1 MGDDVVTPGRAA
13 APVAPAARQP
23 RVGSAARPMTT
34 GRPGSYTAGMRPGL
48 AAIAVGL
55 ALACRATPAPRPAP
69 PWQVVSPTGAP
80 VALYAYGEVIGDYAP
95 EDRGAYV
102 VQLAGAP
109 ETRRAAAARLGAGD
123 DLHGDDGY
131 VVRLTAAE
139 VATWRGR
146 AEVHAVGPLQPVD
159 RRGALVDRG
168 SELPEVRIEL
178 FADATADEVEALAA
192 WITWRGGAVAWRGRT
207 AVRAQLP
214 QEARD
219 EASRLSI
226 VRWIE

>member
-1 MGDDVVTPGRAA
+1 MTR
-13 APVAPAARQP
+13 VA
-23 RVGSAARPMTT
+23 
-34 GRPGSYTAGMRPGL
+34 PGSYTTAMGRRL
-48 AAIAVGL
+48 AAVVVGL
-55 ALACRATPAPRPAP
+55 ALACRATPAPRPPP
-69 PWQVVSPTGAP
+69 PWQIVQPTGAP
-80 VALYAYGEVIGDYAP
+80 LALFAYGEVIADYAP
-95 EDRGAYV
+95 EDRGAYL

-109 ETRRAAAARLGAGD
+109 ESRRAAAARLGAGD

-139 VATWRGR
+139 VAAWRGR
-146 AEVHAVGPLQPVD
+146 AEVRAVAPLQPVD

-178 FADATADEVEALAA
+178 FADATADEVAALAA

-214 QEARD
+214 QEARA